1 MITARPA
8 VGSKEFLRPLR
19 RIAACGIVH
28 EPCHPECQLC
38 EDVLDTYA
46 EATVM
51 ERMKAVQ

>member
-1 MITARPA
+1 MITADPA

-46 EATVM
+46 DATVM
-51 ERMKAVQ
+51 ERMKVV